1 MTSQEYTQWLKGFLD
16 AIDNYAITKKQ
27 FDLIR
32 EKLKEVDDTTQSI
45 GNPVGNGGWWG
56 GTTTPYSIPLSGT
69 SATTAVNYPS
79 GSTLTYTTGN
89 NGVGTTY
96 TMGGTITSTNT
107 TYVNQSSDNELRS
120 KYLRNSEG
128 YESLEELENDF
139 FGEYDEK
146 LLLD

>member
-27 FDLIR
+27 FDSIR

-45 GNPVGNGGWWG
+45 GNPITIGNGWWNG

-69 SATTAVNYPS
+69 YTTS
-79 GSTLTYTTGN
+79 GSLGISNGNTITYTTGN
-89 NGVGTTY
+89 NSVGTTY
-96 TMGGTITSTNT
+96 TIGGNITSTNT
-107 TYVNQSSDNELRS
+107 AYVNRSSED
-120 KYLRNSEG
+120 
-128 YESLEELENDF
+128 
-139 FGEYDEK
+139 DEK

>member
-27 FDLIR
+27 FDSIR
-32 EKLKEVDDTTQSI
+32 EKLKEVEDTPTHTPITI
-45 GNPVGNGGWWG
+45 GNGWWNG

-69 SATTAVNYPS
+69 ITTGGTITTSNYPS

-89 NGVGTTY
+89 STGTY
-96 TMGGTITSTNT
+96 TMPTGTLTSTSA
-107 TYVNQSSDNELRS
+107 YVNQSSED
-120 KYLRNSEG
+120 
-128 YESLEELENDF
+128 
-139 FGEYDEK
+139 DEK

>member
-27 FDLIR
+27 FDSIR
-32 EKLKEVDDTTQSI
+32 EKLKEVDDTPTHTPITI
-45 GNPVGNGGWWG
+45 GNGWWNG

-69 SATTAVNYPS
+69 ITTGGAITTSNYPS

-89 NGVGTTY
+89 STGTY
-96 TMGGTITSTNT
+96 TIPAGTITSTNT
-107 TYVNQSSDNELRS
+107 AYVNQSS
-120 KYLRNSEG
+120 
-128 YESLEELENDF
+128 EE
-139 FGEYDEK
+139 DEK